1 MLNSFRNH
9 IANVFKDCV
18 LLLFAVLLVACGG
31 GGGSSGVTG
40 GVGSGGDSGTSGSNT
55 AAGTIKVA
63 LFDSEGNTNNAVTG
77 SNSLVVKATVTNNGA
92 PMKDVLVTFE
102 VQGDL
107 AVLSPVSG
115 SALTDANGVAQ
126 VSVKSAGIGS
136 GATQVT
142 AKAKPNGTTEISAS
156 AAFSIGAAA
165 TATPTAINF
174 VSAVPADKSIV
185 IKGAGG
191 SGRTEVALL
200 SFSVV
205 DSNNS
210 GVPNVTVNF
219 ATQSTNPVT
228 LVSSSGKTDANGT
241 VSVAVNSGSMPT
253 TVRVLATVQGTS
265 ISAISDT
272 VTVTTGQPTQAAFSL
287 SLQKYYVEGL
297 DYDNTQ
303 ITVTALLADA
313 FGGAVA
319 DGTQVVFTTD
329 TGAIVGTGGAKCL
342 TAQGGCTVTWRSQN
356 PRNPNGVGTIVAT
369 ATNGGANLS
378 TSQNFYVSGSFATVY
393 QVTGSAG
400 STTRSSGPIALNFAA
415 SCNSQT
421 IRIEIVDKNGNP
433 LPEGTTI
440 SGVNGTN
447 ASLVVTPSTI
457 SNTGLRLTATN
468 RGTVHDLTITPT
480 GCKATGVTTKSGS
493 IFIGVKTPLG
503 TETLTPVSLG
513 TFPAD

>member
-1 MLNSFRNH
+1 MVISFRNY
-9 IANVFKDCV
+9 IGKILNVCGLV
-18 LLLFAVLLVACGG
+18 LLPALLVACGG
-31 GGGSSGVTG
+31 GGGSAGATG
-40 GVGSGGDSGTSGSNT
+40 GVGSGSGSGTSGSNSS
-55 AAGTIKVA
+55 AGAIKVA
-63 LFDSEGNTNNAVTG
+63 LYDSDGRANNAVTG
-77 SNSLVVKATVTNNGA
+77 SNSLIVKATVTSNGV
-92 PMKDVLVTFE
+92 PIKDVLVTFE
-102 VQGDL
+102 VQGNL
-107 AVLSPVSG
+107 AVLSPTSG
-115 SALTDANGVAQ
+115 SALTDSNGVAQ
-126 VSVKSAGIGS
+126 VSVKAAGNGS

-142 AKAKPNGTTEISAS
+142 AKAKPNGATEVSAS
-156 AAFSIGAAA
+156 AAFSVGAAA
-165 TATPTAINF
+165 TSTPTAINF
-174 VSAVPADKSIV
+174 VSAAPSDKSIV

-205 DSNNS
+205 DSANS

-219 ATQSTNPVT
+219 TTQSTNPVT
-228 LVSSSGKTDANGT
+228 LVSSSAKTDANGT

-253 TVRVLATVQGTS
+253 TVRVIATVQGTS

-287 SLQKYYVEGL
+287 ALQKYYVEGL

-342 TAQGGCTVTWRSQN
+342 TAQGGCAVTWRSQN
-356 PRNPNGVGTIVAT
+356 PRNSDGVGTIVAT

-400 STTRSSGPIALNFAA
+400 STTRSTNPIALNFTG
-415 SCNSQT
+415 SCDPQT
-421 IRIEIVDKNGNP
+421 IRIEIVDQNGNP

-440 SGVNGTN
+440 AGVNGTN
-447 ASLVVTPSTI
+447 ASLLATPSTVT
-457 SNTGLRLTATN
+457 NTGLRLTAAN
-468 RGTVHDLTITPT
+468 RGTVHDLTFTPS
-480 GCKATGVTTKSGS
+480 GCNASGTTTKKGS
-493 IFIGVKTPLG
+493 IYIGVKTPLG
-503 TETLTPVSLG
+503 GETLTPVSFG